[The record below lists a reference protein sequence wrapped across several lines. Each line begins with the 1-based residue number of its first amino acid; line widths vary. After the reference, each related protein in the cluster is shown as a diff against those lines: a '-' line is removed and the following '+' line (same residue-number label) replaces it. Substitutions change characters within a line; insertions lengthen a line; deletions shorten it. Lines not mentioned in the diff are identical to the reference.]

1 MVPPRPPPL
10 HLGWEPEPAA
20 RRRHCLVWA
29 WLSSC
34 GVARQAGWLLGSGV
48 RWLTFTWVAVN
59 HDLVFALAVCHRDV
73 CEKPKRGN
81 SKNGPGETRGQMQL
95 GGGRRHEH
103 LPSTSGPVGAES
115 CLEDQR

>member
-1 MVPPRPPPL
+1 M
-10 HLGWEPEPAA
+10 
-20 RRRHCLVWA
+20 
-29 WLSSC
+29 SSH
-34 GVARQAGWLLGSGV
+34 GGE
-48 RWLTFTWVAVN
+48 WLT
-59 HDLVFALAVCHRDV
+59 
-73 CEKPKRGN
+73 E